1 MKRVLILDGSV
12 HPDIYRPADEWRM
25 LMEDVPSDV
34 VHLPSGDRIPEVSD
48 YSHMIVTGSE
58 ASITEPAPW
67 YERESRAIVEAEQKN
82 LSILGSCFGHQML
95 AVALSGPEYAVSSKT
110 PEIGWTE
117 VEFTAED
124 ELFRG
129 LPNPF
134 WVFSS
139 HFDEVRSPPA
149 PWKTLASTDRC
160 DVHIMRYGEKNIWGI
175 QAHPEIP
182 PDDAIVLLKGFV
194 EKFPEKADLIR
205 PALESEP
212 KDDGIAY
219 TIVSRFLELP

>member
-1 MKRVLILDGSV
+1 MQLRLQDGTLIRIYALDEQI
-12 HPDIYRPADEWRM
+12 DATKAWEMDEK
-25 LMEDVPSDV
+25 
-34 VHLPSGDRIPEVSD
+34 
-48 YSHMIVTGSE
+48 
-58 ASITEPAPW
+58 AEPPLAL
-67 YERESRAIVEAEQKN
+67 RRALKIARSWAAKN
-82 LSILGSCFGHQML
+82 Y
-95 AVALSGPEYAVSSKT
+95 P
-110 PEIGWTE
+110 
-117 VEFTAED
+117 
-124 ELFRG
+124 
-129 LPNPF
+129 
-134 WVFSS
+134 

-182 PDDAIVLLKGFV
+182 PDDAIVLLNGFV

-212 KDDGIAY
+212 RDDGIAY